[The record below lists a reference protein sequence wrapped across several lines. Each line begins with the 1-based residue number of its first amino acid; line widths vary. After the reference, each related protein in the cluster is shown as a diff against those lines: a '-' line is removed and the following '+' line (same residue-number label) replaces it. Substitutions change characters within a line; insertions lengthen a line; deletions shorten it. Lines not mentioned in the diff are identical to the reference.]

1 MPVFQDSNPI
11 DPNSTNPAKVIIPD
25 HYYNMILTS
34 VGVPIISIEDLTG
47 GKMSDN
53 DIKNF
58 LIFPAMQL
66 YFRFFPK
73 INIQEYM
80 ISTVFSFPFPNDNTF
95 GVRDARLNTQLIG
108 GGMVYNNP
116 FIDELFVQR
125 TLSRS
130 IGKYGTKN
138 SYDFTESKITEMM
151 ERQGAMESNKAFT
164 CRPDPTTRTLSGFT
178 NVIGKLKVSWAEF
191 SQDWNDIRFER
202 RLEVVDLAR
211 AYVLRFFGD
220 LRKQVSGGM
229 PAELTG
235 DDFLAKADK
244 YEEKI
249 IDAWKNFSKVVI
261 LR

>member
-1 MPVFQDSNPI
+1 MSDENSNEPVIKISDM
-11 DPNSTNPAKVIIPD
+11 
-25 HYYNMILTS
+25 YYKMILTAI
-34 VGVPIISIEDLTG
+34 GVPIISIEDLTG
-47 GKMSDN
+47 GNMSDK
-53 DIKNF
+53 DIKDT

-73 INIQEYM
+73 INVQEYL
-80 ISTVFSFPFPNDNTF
+80 ISTVFSFPYPTENTF
-95 GVRDARLNTQLIG
+95 GVREARLNTQIIG

-125 TLSRS
+125 SLSRS

-138 SYDFTESKITEMM
+138 SYDFTESKIMEMM

-164 CRPDPTTRTLSGFT
+164 VRDDPTTRTMSGFT
-178 NVIGKLKVSWAEF
+178 NVIGKLKVKWAEASLNF
-191 SQDWNDIRFER
+191 MDVQYQR

-211 AYVLRFFGD
+211 AYVCRFFGD

-235 DDFLAKADK
+235 DDLLAKADK
-244 YEEKI
+244 LEDKVLEI
-249 IDAWKNFSKVVI
+249 WKNFTRVVI